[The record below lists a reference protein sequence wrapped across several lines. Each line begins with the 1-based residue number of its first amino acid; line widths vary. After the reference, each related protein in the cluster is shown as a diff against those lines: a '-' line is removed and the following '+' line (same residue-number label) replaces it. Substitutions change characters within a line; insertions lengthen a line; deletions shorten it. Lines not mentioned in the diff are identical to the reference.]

1 MRKLALI
8 SILSISFI
16 AGTNCSGITDAAD
29 HILFGI
35 SVRDGAADA
44 TEAITCSADIS
55 VTTTSVAL
63 VEDGDQVR
71 SYNTGTQVYSD
82 SPATGFGYSSV
93 EVCIYLT
100 KPFTGTV
107 EIPVSNN
114 GTYTGR
120 MTIATSKPA
129 AANPM
134 LSAFAVA
141 PQWLGSGQTMPT
153 KLTFVGNGTVG
164 HGAAAAQCFTMA
176 RVNTGADP
184 KEDPYKINLGE
195 ITSDTS
201 GVYKGKDV
209 CDVSATVEDDD
220 GPGARVSSIS
230 RIMEEPGGTGFTT
243 ASFTVVLRTAPTANV
258 TIPIN
263 ATYDATNAGNREG
276 TSDKSSLTFTT
287 ANWNVAQ
294 TVTITSQDD
303 LEVDGTKTYV
313 VGLAA
318 ATSSDANY
326 NGLDPR
332 DVVVINNDKSVPGY
346 TYTLFDTTTGN
357 TTASSASAVNGF
369 ATDEMNNMGTTYS
382 HFDIKLRSK
391 PSADVTLNFSTNNA
405 AISTVQT
412 TSLTFTPS
420 NWNVNQTVN
429 VIGKSNGT
437 DGANVDYT
445 VSFTTTSA
453 DTTYAGGSA
462 IPKPT
467 FVMRSCDNDGTHVIQ
482 PCNFSGSPLG
492 TSGNRLSGAEP
503 SATTYMW
510 LITKASPGSA
520 VTVGLSSDDTSE
532 GTVPA
537 SVTIDSSNY
546 ASLGAGSNRIAL
558 SHVDDLLLDGTKTWT
573 VTTATSSGGLVY
585 DPLDVFAQT
594 TDNEQLYYTL
604 VTGTTKEDDSVT
616 ATIDICLGATN
627 ANSVQ
632 INAACSGSECGSVS
646 PASVTFTPGETITA
660 GTPSN
665 ALCGTDANRKTFT
678 VHGADDSLADGT
690 KTFNINL
697 TVTTTDPTYT
707 GNDPGNKSVSNL
719 DDEAPGKAIFILS
732 SAKLGE
738 MTASGVGGADN
749 YCQNDPSKP
758 AGAPSGTY
766 KALIGSA
773 GSGAPDNIPTRTTG
787 TSWVLTAG
795 NIYYRCDSGSCADS
809 GSTRLFIAN
818 GSALFD
824 PTAMSADFS
833 TSGADEFWT
842 GFNSNLS
849 LATQTSTPG
858 NPGADPAYRDN
869 CAGWTYKTGPTSPFN
884 TYYAT
889 TWQSTGSHSVTVN
902 TNVDCNLTKK
912 IICVQQ

>member
-1 MRKLALI
+1 MRKLAFS
-8 SILSISFI
+8 SILVLLFV
-16 AGTNCSGITDAAD
+16 AGNNCSGITDAAD

-35 SVRDGAADA
+35 SIRDGVESSAAA
-44 TEAITCSADIS
+44 VSCSSDVS
-55 VTTTSVAL
+55 VTTTSVSL
-63 VEDGDQVR
+63 VEDGDQDR
-71 SYNTGTQVYSD
+71 TYNTGTQVYSD
-82 SPATGFGYSSV
+82 SPTSGFGYRSV
-93 EVCIYLT
+93 EVCVYLT
-100 KPFTGTV
+100 KPFNGTV

-120 MTIATSKPA
+120 INVATSKPV

-134 LSAFAVA
+134 LSGLNVS
-141 PQWLGSGQTMPT
+141 PPWPGSGQTMPT
-153 KLTFVGNGTVG
+153 TLTFVGNGTVG
-164 HGAAAAQCFTMA
+164 HGAAAAQCFTMT
-176 RVNTGADP
+176 RVNTGLDP
-184 KEDPYKINLGE
+184 KENPYKINLGE
-195 ITSDTS
+195 ITSDSS
-201 GVYKGKDV
+201 GVYKGQDV

-243 ASFTVVLRTAPTANV
+243 ASFTVVLRQAPTANV
-258 TIPIN
+258 TIPVS

-287 ANWNVAQ
+287 ANWNIAQ

-313 VGLAA
+313 IGLMPAS
-318 ATSSDANY
+318 SSDANY
-326 NGLDPR
+326 NNLDPR

-346 TYTLFDTTTGN
+346 TYTLFDATGGN
-357 TTASSASAVNGF
+357 TTASTGATVNGF
-369 ATDEMNNMGTTYS
+369 ATDEMNNLGTTYS
-382 HFDIKLRSK
+382 NFSIKLRSR
-391 PSADVTLNFSTNNA
+391 PSADVTLNFSTSNS

-412 TSLTFTPS
+412 PSITFTPN
-420 NWNVNQTVN
+420 NWNVNQTVS
-429 VIGKSNGT
+429 VVGKSNGT

-445 VSFTTTSA
+445 ISFTTTST
-453 DTTYAGGSA
+453 DNTYANGSA
-462 IPKPT
+462 IPRPT
-467 FVMRSCDNDGTHVIQ
+467 FVMRSCDNDGTHLIQ

-510 LITKASPGSA
+510 LITKSAPGSA
-520 VTVGLSSDDTSE
+520 VSVGLTSSDTTE

-546 ASLGAGSNRIAL
+546 ASLGATANRIAL
-558 SHVDDLLLDGTKTWT
+558 SHVDDTALDGSVNWT
-573 VTTATSSGGLVY
+573 VTTGTSTGGLTY
-585 DPLDVFAQT
+585 DPLDVFATT
-594 TDNEQLYYTL
+594 TDNEQRYYIL
-604 VTGTTKEDDSVT
+604 VTGTTKEDDTKT

-632 INAACSGSECGSVS
+632 IDAACSGSECGSVS
-646 PASVTFTPGETITA
+646 PANVTFTPGETITA
-660 GTPSN
+660 GTPTN

-690 KTFNINL
+690 KTFSVTF
-697 TVTTTDPTYT
+697 TVTTTDPVYS
-707 GNDPGNKSVSNL
+707 GNNPSSQSVSNE
-719 DDEAPGKAIFILS
+719 DDEAPGKAIFIKPT
-732 SAKLGE
+732 AVVGE
-738 MTASGVGGADN
+738 MTAAGVGGADN
-749 YCQNDPSKP
+749 YCTTDKP
-758 AGAPSGTY
+758 AYAPSGTY
-766 KALIGSA
+766 KAMIGSA
-773 GSGAPDNIPTRTTG
+773 GSVPDGISARSTS

-795 NIYYRCDSGSCADS
+795 NIYYRCDSSSCADS

-818 GSALFD
+818 GSALFN
-824 PTAMSADFS
+824 PLAMSADFS
-833 TSGADEFWT
+833 TNTGDQFWT
-842 GFNSNLS
+842 GFNNDLS

-889 TWQSTGSHSVTVN
+889 TWNSTGGNAINVN